1 MMASIRSG
9 IEFDLNHMEVEY
21 SVVRYPV
28 SPTIKHTV
36 IAFLMS
42 MLGIKLNNQQ
52 SKKTATTSA
61 VYPRSIFIPID
72 ASFDLWYETIAQ
84 GFPNDASMA
93 FCESSDD
100 VPGGTLGI

>member
-61 VYPRSIFIPID
+61 VYPRSIFIPIQ
-72 ASFDLWYETIAQ
+72 AAGTIRK
-84 GFPNDASMA
+84 
-93 FCESSDD
+93 
-100 VPGGTLGI
+100 TR